1 MLIWIIVFVL
11 TGGLI
16 DGTSKPGARISEVDD
31 RIQYEKFVDIPENVE
46 MATENLCVGKVICE
60 KHTKMGAVHNML
72 QHVLGRYSGVR
83 VHELTNEVILFEF

>member
-1 MLIWIIVFVL
+1 M

-16 DGTSKPGARISEVDD
+16 DGTSKPGVRISEVDD
-31 RIQYEKFVDIPENVE
+31 RIRYEKFVDIPENVE
-46 MATENLCVGKVICE
+46 MPTKNLCVGKVICE
-60 KHTKMGAVHNML
+60 KQTKMSAVHNML